1 MSAVLLYL
9 LVMRAFALYFLGKCG
24 PRFAVPASGCKT
36 ELEEMIGTIFLTKRS
51 VKRGAQAA
59 RIMRHVTRL
68 PRRTIDTALLLHR

>member
-24 PRFAVPASGCKT
+24 SRFAVVASGCKT

-51 VKRGAQAA
+51 VKRDVPGICVGVRA
-59 RIMRHVTRL
+59 RHAIR
-68 PRRTIDTALLLHR
+68 

>member
-24 PRFAVPASGCKT
+24 PCFAVPASGCKT

-51 VKRGAQAA
+51 VKRNVPGICVGVRA
-59 RIMRHVTRL
+59 RHAIR
-68 PRRTIDTALLLHR
+68 

>member
-1 MSAVLLYL
+1 MSAVFLYL

-51 VKRGAQAA
+51 VKRDVPGICVGVRA
-59 RIMRHVTRL
+59 RHAIR
-68 PRRTIDTALLLHR
+68 